1 MLIIDRTEIEKHVHT
16 KVWNE
21 TVSKYQ
27 VLCSVLIE
35 IPTGE
40 LESWLD
46 SYSEGIA
53 LICKNTLTP
62 FQERANEISYIYIE
76 YGGEPKWVVKLNGI
90 FIPALKMHWIQN
102 LLSMDYIYM

>member
-1 MLIIDRTEIEKHVHT
+1 MLITDRTEIEEHIHT
-16 KVWNE
+16 EVWNE

-27 VLCSVLIE
+27 ELCSVLIE

-40 LESWLD
+40 LENWLD

-62 FQERANEISYIYIE
+62 FQEHLYRVRRGA
-76 YGGEPKWVVKLNGI
+76 KVVTPVCRG
-90 FIPALKMHWIQN
+90 
-102 LLSMDYIYM
+102 

>member
-1 MLIIDRTEIEKHVHT
+1 MLITDRTEIEKHVHT

-27 VLCSVLIE
+27 ELCSVLIE

-53 LICKNTLTP
+53 LICRSEEHTSEL
-62 FQERANEISYIYIE
+62 QSRE
-76 YGGEPKWVVKLNGI
+76 
-90 FIPALKMHWIQN
+90 
-102 LLSMDYIYM
+102 